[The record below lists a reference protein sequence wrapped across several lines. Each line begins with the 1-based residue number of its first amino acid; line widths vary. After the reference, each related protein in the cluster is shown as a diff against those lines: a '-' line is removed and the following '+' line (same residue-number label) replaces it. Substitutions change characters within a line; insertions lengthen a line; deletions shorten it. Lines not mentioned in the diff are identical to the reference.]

1 MKLYSPPDNHQLAK
15 IQFTARLARKTLAHE
30 PVPYGYKNKHF
41 QEQNAL
47 FTTPALELAPQGY
60 VFGTHAILRSL
71 APQEHPLSAFE
82 EVRILLCR
90 LSSISGWNSSKENS
104 SLQ

>member
-15 IQFTARLARKTLAHE
+15 ILFTANLSRTALTHE

-47 FTTPALELAPQGY
+47 FTTPALELQPHQY
-60 VFGTHAILRSL
+60 VFGTHSILRHL
-71 APQEHPLSAFE
+71 APKDSSTTPFQQVSTLSL
-82 EVRILLCR
+82 RLL
-90 LSSISGWNSSKENS
+90 SVSGSN
-104 SLQ
+104 